1 MLTAPGGGGGCCVAD
16 HCGGDVEGDCE
27 GGVKG
32 GFEGDEY
39 DGSIGPEGAE
49 GVDAGDRYVGRDELM
64 DVALYVPG
72 CASLFPQLTQKP
84 ELSGLICEHCGQIM
98 DMDILRSIWAKPHL
112 EYNKKLR
119 RISYIL
125 NGL

>member
-1 MLTAPGGGGGCCVAD
+1 VPICVPGGGGGCGVAD
-16 HCGGDVEGDCE
+16 HCGGDVEGDDE
-27 GGVKG
+27 RGGNV

-64 DVALYVPG
+64 DVALYVPV

-98 DMDILRSIWAKPHL
+98 DMKNLRST
-112 EYNKKLR
+112 
-119 RISYIL
+119 
-125 NGL
+125 